1 MQSKTMSLVETLVNI
16 GIGLIVSLLSQLVIF
31 KAYGIALDFHQNLEI
46 VGWFTA
52 VSIVRSY
59 CVRRAFARASRVAL

>member
-1 MQSKTMSLVETLVNI
+1 MSLVETLVNI

-31 KAYGIALDFHQNLEI
+31 RAYGIALDFHQNLEI
-46 VGWFTA
+46 VGYFTA

-59 CVRRAFARASRVAL
+59 CVRRAFARASRATT